1 MEINISIVDDEKVI
15 TDMLVSYLARFEAE
29 PDIKDVHFKINTYS
43 DGLDFLASYP
53 ANADIV
59 LMDIDMPRLDGMKTA
74 EKLRA
79 MDEYVTIIFVT
90 NLSQFAVKGYE
101 VGVQDFLVKP
111 VVYPNFAAKIRRALE
126 RLENVR
132 DEKIQVSVGD
142 GLKILSRR
150 TIKYIEIMKHDII
163 YHTTN
168 GDVRTYGSLKQVETI
183 LGKGFMRCNSC
194 YLVNLAYVEEVGTTT
209 VTIGS
214 EQLAM
219 SRHRRKEFM
228 RAMADYYGGRI

>member
-1 MEINISIVDDEKVI
+1 MEINISIVDDEKVM

-132 DEKIQVSVGD
+132 DEKNSGIG
-142 GLKILSRR
+142 RR
-150 TIKYIEIMKHDII
+150 RVKSSFPQNNQIHRGNEARYNLPHHKRRRAH
-163 YHTTN
+163 
-168 GDVRTYGSLKQVETI
+168 VRQP
-183 LGKGFMRCNSC
+183 
-194 YLVNLAYVEEVGTTT
+194 
-209 VTIGS
+209 
-214 EQLAM
+214 
-219 SRHRRKEFM
+219 
-228 RAMADYYGGRI
+228 

>member
-1 MEINISIVDDEKVI
+1 MEINISIVDDEKVM
-15 TDMLVSYLARFEAE
+15 TDMLVSYLARFEQE
-29 PDIKDVHFKINTYS
+29 PDIKDVHFKINIYS

-59 LMDIDMPRLDGMKTA
+59 LMDIDMPRLDGMKAA

-90 NLSQFAVKGYE
+90 NLSQFAVK
-101 VGVQDFLVKP
+101 
-111 VVYPNFAAKIRRALE
+111 ALE

-142 GLKILSRR
+142 GVKILSRR
-150 TIKYIEIMKHDII
+150 TIKYIEVMKHDII
-163 YHTTN
+163 YHTIN
-168 GDVRTYGSLKQVETI
+168 GDVRTYGSLKRVEAI
-183 LGKGFMRCNSC
+183 LGKGFIRCNSC
-194 YLVNLAYVEEVGTTT
+194 YLVNLAYVDEVGTTT
-209 VTIGS
+209 VTIGN

-228 RAMADYYGGRI
+228 QAMADYYGGRI